1 MRSSTVNRLEDD
13 PLLWTVAETARQCGV
28 CGRTVNRWINGGHL
42 PVVRFSPRAVRIPS
56 AAVRAFIARQARAIV
71 PAPLPFLENRS
82 CAAQQLADVLRRP
95 RPAKRR

>member
-1 MRSSTVNRLEDD
+1 MDAND

-28 CGRTVNRWINGGHL
+28 CDRTVNRWINGGHL

-56 AAVRAFIARQARAIV
+56 AAVRAFVARQARV
-71 PAPLPFLENRS
+71 TMPAPLPFLENRS
-82 CAAQQLADVLRRP
+82 CAAQQLADILRRP

>member
-1 MRSSTVNRLEDD
+1 MDAND

-28 CGRTVNRWINGGHL
+28 CGRTVNRWIDGGHL

-56 AAVRAFIARQARAIV
+56 AAVRAFIARQARAQV
-71 PAPLPFLENRS
+71 PAPLPLETQT
-82 CAAQQLADVLRRP
+82 CAAQQLADVLRRS